1 MSDVSGAIAAPFPL
15 SGTNKERREQP
26 GSGLRFTPLL
36 SRENWAS
43 LRGKRDETLIHS
55 AICFPGWDRD

>member
-15 SGTNKERREQP
+15 AGASKERREQP
-26 GSGLRFTPLL
+26 GLGLRFTPLL
-36 SRENWAS
+36 LRENWAS